1 VGIAIFVVATW
12 QFSYLN
18 MRSGY
23 WDLFWPQVGRGIGLG
38 LIFVPLSSATLG
50 SISIAK
56 TASASGL
63 YNLVR
68 QLGGSAGIAL
78 LTLMLQHLEAFHW
91 RQLAGANLS
100 SVSKGAISSSGE
112 PSAIASLSDA
122 VHQQAAV
129 LAYNDLFRYSA
140 LIFATAY
147 LPLLFLKVKRTSRQ
161 HTSTPLE

>member
-18 MRSGY
+18 IHSGY
-23 WDLFWPQVGRGIGLG
+23 WDLFWPQVGRGLGLG

-50 SISIAK
+50 GISKAK

-63 YNLVR
+63 YNLIR

-78 LTLMLQHLEAFHW
+78 LTLMLQQLEAFHL

-100 SVSKGAISSSGE
+100 SASLS
-112 PSAIASLSDA
+112 SLSDA

-140 LIFATAY
+140 LIFLISY
-147 LPLLFLKVKRTSRQ
+147 LPLLFLKVKRASRQ
-161 HTSTPLE
+161 QVSIPLE